1 MNRFI
6 FPFLLLF
13 SGCSTFKQEA
23 VDCPKLTSPKSA
35 AEIIAKSE
43 NKLPV
48 YIGIRGITTYCS
60 KASKHIEMNVSVN
73 IRAIRKDITIDDYV
87 PLKLSIVSVDKDF
100 NEYDRD
106 ELSYSQFLLLGS
118 KTVDEALASGIEAAE
133 IWRAVCNSHPVET
146 LAHKY

>member
-1 MNRFI
+1 MMNRFI
-6 FPFLLLF
+6 FPFLLMF
-13 SGCSTFKQEA
+13 SGCSTFKQEV

-35 AEIIAKSE
+35 AEIIANSE
-43 NKLPV
+43 NKSPV

-60 KASKHIEMNVSVN
+60 KASQHIEMNVSVN

-118 KTVDEALASGIEAAE
+118 KTVDRKTELNLDVPRDGEVFLGI
-133 IWRAVCNSHPVET
+133 
-146 LAHKY
+146 K

>member
-1 MNRFI
+1 MMNRFI

-43 NKLPV
+43 NKSPI
-48 YIGIRGITTYCS
+48 YIGIRGIKTYCS

-87 PLKLSIVSVDKDF
+87 PLKLSIVSVDKYL

-118 KTVDEALASGIEAAE
+118 KTVDRKTELNLDVPRDGEVFIGI
-133 IWRAVCNSHPVET
+133 
-146 LAHKY
+146 K

>member
-1 MNRFI
+1 MMNRFI
-6 FPFLLLF
+6 FPFLLMF
-13 SGCSTFKQEA
+13 SGCSTFKQEV

-43 NKLPV
+43 NQSPV

-60 KASKHIEMNVSVN
+60 KASQHIEMSVSVN

-118 KTVDEALASGIEAAE
+118 KTVDRKTDLNLDVPRDGEVFLGI
-133 IWRAVCNSHPVET
+133 
-146 LAHKY
+146 K